1 MTYRILTVELIDHVR
16 LNKSAQRS
24 TPSKPELQNLNWPPN
39 FVDDDARILKCQDLR
54 VLSRLFN
61 FASWLFKESAPTSD
75 GLYAL
80 FIRIGARR
88 VGQTKEKYIDKITD
102 WLTASM

>member
-61 FASWLFKESAPTSD
+61 FASWLFIWENPLEVVVQGIRANFRR
-75 GLYAL
+75 AL
-80 FIRIGARR
+80 LPIYPYRGA
-88 VGQTKEKYIDKITD
+88 
-102 WLTASM
+102 

>member
-1 MTYRILTVELIDHVR
+1 
-16 LNKSAQRS
+16 
-24 TPSKPELQNLNWPPN
+24 LNWPPN

-61 FASWLFKESAPTSD
+61 FASWLFIWENPLEVVVQGIRANFRR
-75 GLYAL
+75 AL
-80 FIRIGARR
+80 LPIYPYRGAR
-88 VGQTKEKYIDKITD
+88 VGQTKEKYIDRITD